1 MADDG
6 ARRRNRI
13 RGRPPRLTAGEAARA
28 SGLQPAS
35 RDIRFV
41 PVDFARDRLEDAL
54 ASAGHDASRPT
65 TWIWEGVIMYLERA
79 DIESTLRVIE
89 ARSARASCLTVVYH
103 IPSLWLRPFGF
114 FFRRIGE
121 PLRSAFTTEQM
132 RVLLGT
138 HGFTVTQDDNLPT
151 IARRLS
157 AELGNATRFVRHMRI
172 AIAESTPAR

>member
-1 MADDG
+1 
-6 ARRRNRI
+6 
-13 RGRPPRLTAGEAARA
+13 
-28 SGLQPAS
+28 
-35 RDIRFV
+35 
-41 PVDFARDRLEDAL
+41 
-54 ASAGHDASRPT
+54 
-65 TWIWEGVIMYLERA
+65 MYLERA